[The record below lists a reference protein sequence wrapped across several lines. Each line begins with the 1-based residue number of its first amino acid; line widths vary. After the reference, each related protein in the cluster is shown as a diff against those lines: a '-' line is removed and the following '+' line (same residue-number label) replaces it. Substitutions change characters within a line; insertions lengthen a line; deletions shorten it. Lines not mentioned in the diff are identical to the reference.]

1 MGDALGVA
9 ARVYAEIDGLRVS
22 WRPARWEAL
31 QETRVVL
38 AAAGCRQRRVSQPM
52 REHYCGD
59 GVPEASAGGAGA
71 SPSSDASSSADRVML
86 HSGTTTNLRHSHQ
99 T

>member
-1 MGDALGVA
+1 MGEVLRVA
-9 ARVYAEIDGLRVS
+9 SRVYDEIDGPRTS
-22 WRPARWEAL
+22 RRPANDGRYRRHEL
-31 QETRVVL
+31 RQQPRD
-38 AAAGCRQRRVSQPM
+38 AGQRRTSQPM

-59 GVPEASAGGAGA
+59 GVPEASSGGTGA
-71 SPSSDASSSADRVML
+71 SPSSDASSSAGRVRL